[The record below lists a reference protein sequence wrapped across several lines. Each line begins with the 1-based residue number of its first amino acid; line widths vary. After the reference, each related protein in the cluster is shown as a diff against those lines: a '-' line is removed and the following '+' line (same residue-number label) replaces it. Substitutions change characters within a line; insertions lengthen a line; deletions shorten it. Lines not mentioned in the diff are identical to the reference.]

1 MSLASHTALSSSQ
14 KALLKRGKIVTISD
28 LILTPVQDISRR
40 CRVSPLEIN
49 AIVDTVC
56 RAHPIRASTLD
67 DLLSPPNLFG
77 ICTSGDACLDA
88 VVGGGFR
95 TGMIWEVVG
104 ESAAGKTQLALRMSL
119 LVQLSNEFGGLA
131 GSACYLLTSGKLP
144 TSRIM
149 QISQHHPLLA
159 SSGQCSLDHIHTMS
173 VPSIDFLVHALSSL
187 LPDFI
192 KLKLEQNRSDST
204 ILPVRLVVIDAL
216 GELFHSSG
224 KTSTQTLVQR
234 AQNVTEISAH
244 LHSVASKFGIVVIV
258 LNEVVDAFDREPDNE
273 ETPTTGLS
281 YAEQSKWFARAHS
294 LPGENRKEAS
304 LGLVWANQVNARIMM
319 SRTGRRRYTNCGQ
332 SATQKRQKT
341 SNGHHTGNTPT
352 EDPERLELVR
362 RLSIV
367 FSSVS
372 DPGSLDYVV
381 DSAGITVLQE
391 EEQGSSRK
399 TTANEPTALPSVAL
413 PPTMSS
419 SQIAPLDAGVVES
432 ETAVRI
438 DLPPE
443 PNGAP
448 DDEDE
453 WEAFWEKDE
462 ITEEMYL
469 AASSNPDK

>member
-1 MSLASHTALSSSQ
+1 MSLASHTALSASQ

-56 RAHPIRASTLD
+56 RAHPIHASTLH

-88 VVGGGFR
+88 IVGGGFR

-159 SSGQCSLDHIHTMS
+159 SSGQCSLDDIHTMS

-192 KLKLEQNRSDST
+192 MLKLEQNRSDPT
-204 ILPVRLVVIDAL
+204 IKAVRLVVIDAL
-216 GELFHSSG
+216 GELFHSSD
-224 KTSTQTLVQR
+224 KTSTRTLVQR
-234 AQNVTEISAH
+234 AQNVTEISAY
-244 LHSVASKFGIVVIV
+244 LHSVASRFGIIVIV
-258 LNEVVDAFDREPDNE
+258 LNEVVDAFEREPDNE
-273 ETPTTGLS
+273 EPFATGLS

-294 LPGENRKEAS
+294 LPGENWKEAS

-319 SRTGRRRYTNCGQ
+319 SRTGRRRYTGFDHLV
-332 SATQKRQKT
+332 TQKRQKT
-341 SNGHHTGNTPT
+341 SNGHHTGNTLT

-391 EEQGSSRK
+391 EEQGPSRK
-399 TTANEPTALPSVAL
+399 TTANALPSIAL
-413 PPTMSS
+413 PPAMSI

-432 ETAVRI
+432 ETAVHI

-443 PNGAP
+443 PNVAP